1 MTKDELRAKANEL
14 PLLPGVYL
22 MMDKTGQVI
31 YVGKAIKLKNRVSQY
46 FQDTAS
52 HNDKTRRMVS
62 QVDRFDTIIVR
73 TEFEALILE
82 NSLIKRHMPRY
93 NILLKDDKGYP
104 FVRLDEKADYPRF
117 TLVTRPAE
125 DGARYFG
132 PFGGRSETR
141 QAIDAVCAALRLPT
155 CSRRFPRDIGKERP
169 CLNHH
174 IGRCDGFCRP
184 DGPDAAEYRR
194 RIAQAVRLFEGRL
207 RQVTA
212 ELTAQMTAAAEA
224 LDFEQAAALR
234 DRIRA
239 LSVLS
244 KNQKVIAG
252 ICADTDVWGV
262 YTGPA
267 RAGCAVLHIENGD
280 LLGRRV
286 EVLPVAEDDAALLG
300 AVVPQYYLDRELLP
314 REILLPLPMVRSL
327 FDYEKE
333 VSAIELSLV
342 PGADINSVKSCIKS
356 LLGDDFSVKD
366 RYEQQEASFRMMQGE
381 KWMIFLILC
390 FILILALFNVIG
402 SLSMLMIEKKEDVR
416 TLRNMG
422 ADDRLIRRIF
432 LFEGWMIS
440 GLGALIGIVIGLALC
455 LLQQELGIIKL
466 GQAAGSF
473 IIDAYPVRVEAGDI
487 LIVFITVLSIGFLA
501 AWYPVHYLGK
511 KWLTR

>member
-1 MTKDELRAKANEL
+1 MNFPFYIAQR
-14 PLLPGVYL
+14 YL
-22 MMDKTGQVI
+22 FSK
-31 YVGKAIKLKNRVSQY
+31 K
-46 FQDTAS
+46 S
-52 HNDKTRRMVS
+52 HNAINIISMVS
-62 QVDRFDTIIVR
+62 VCGVVVATM
-73 TEFEALILE
+73 AL
-82 NSLIKRHMPRY
+82 
-93 NILLKDDKGYP
+93 
-104 FVRLDEKADYPRF
+104 
-117 TLVTRPAE
+117 
-125 DGARYFG
+125 
-132 PFGGRSETR
+132 
-141 QAIDAVCAALRLPT
+141 VC
-155 CSRRFPRDIGKERP
+155 
-169 CLNHH
+169 
-174 IGRCDGFCRP
+174 
-184 DGPDAAEYRR
+184 
-194 RIAQAVRLFEGRL
+194 
-207 RQVTA
+207 
-212 ELTAQMTAAAEA
+212 
-224 LDFEQAAALR
+224 
-234 DRIRA
+234 A
-239 LSVLS
+239 LSVLNGFVGLVS
-244 KNQKVIAG
+244 SMLGNFDPELKIQPVHGKVFDPTLPAVREVKELPEVALFCEVLQDNAQVRYRDRQITATVKG
-252 ICADTDVWGV
+252 VDDTFGRLTRIDSILVDSRDGSFVLSDEVANYANLGVGTAFSLGVRPNYADPLEIYAPKRNEKVNLANPVASLNLEYAFVGGV
-262 YTGPA
+262 YATNQQMYD
-267 RAGCAVLHIENGD
+267 ENF
-280 LLGRRV
+280 V
-286 EVLPVAEDDAALLG
+286 
-300 AVVPQYYLDRELLP
+300 
-314 REILLPLPMVRSL
+314 LLPLPMVRSL

-342 PGADINSVKSCIKS
+342 PSADINSVKSRIKS